1 MKKSIFVAIA
11 AALTLTACSKVTL
24 ENYEQL
30 QVGMDRAEVEALLGS
45 PSACEEKALH
55 TNCVWGSDSKNIQI
69 TLVSDKV
76 TLYSEKGL

>member
-1 MKKSIFVAIA
+1 MKKSIFVALA

-30 QVGMDRAEVEALLGS
+30 QVGMDRVEVEALLGS
-45 PSACEEKALH
+45 PAACEEKALH